1 MKKIQL
7 LSCLALA
14 VSCLAAASH
23 HDLEELMKA
32 NGKAYTAIEK
42 GIAKEKFDGLQDKA
56 QHIADQAVLLS
67 KDFEPPIKQDEIEKF
82 RALALQL
89 NADALSLKE
98 ILATEDAAASKTQ
111 LRQLEQTCKTCH
123 NTFIPKKKKK

>member
-7 LSCLALA
+7 LSLAALA
-14 VSCLAAASH
+14 AACLAAASH

-42 GIAKEKFDGLQDKA
+42 GIAKGKFEGLRDKA
-56 QHIADQAVLLS
+56 QGMADRAILLS
-67 KDFEPPIKQDEIEKF
+67 KDFAPPIKQDEIEKF
-82 RALALQL
+82 RALAIQL
-89 NADALSLKE
+89 NADALALKE
-98 ILATEDAAASKTQ
+98 TLGTLDGAASKAQ
-111 LRQLEQTCKTCH
+111 LKQLEQTCKACH